1 MAEIDILEELSRMN
15 SEMVNLQ
22 RELAKK
28 NHELE
33 LSLAQVKLLSGILP
47 ICMHCKKIR
56 DDKGYWNKLEDF
68 IQSHSQAEFSHALC
82 TACLEKHYPET
93 E

>member
-1 MAEIDILEELSRMN
+1 MN
-15 SEMVNLQ
+15 SEMANLQ

-28 NHELE
+28 NRELE

-82 TACLEKHYPET
+82 AACLEKHYPET